1 MVKLEVMKNRYFHT
15 YSVNTMTNTH
25 SCNRIIKKRKINT
38 RTPHIEPHS
47 LIWSPLWKKFLL
59 KLINTI
65 EPFQG
70 HVRSALQLPF
80 SEHESRSRV
89 RPHSQTH
96 CLRLTSHTSLQIYF
110 VSDTAQFSCLILRIW
125 KYSPGCCSFDSVL
138 KSYRPEYSTYLNS
151 CCQII
156 RIRPHKIVWP
166 FRSMSPSTKSLS
178 TTTLDPSRSLKD
190 FMSSGRFAIS
200 EGAFLKCAHM
210 HKERDDRG
218 GGEVRE
224 W

>member
-1 MVKLEVMKNRYFHT
+1 MIYVFGDHYISLHRQLIFAKLVVKLEVMKNRYFHT
-15 YSVNTMTNTH
+15 YSVNTMTKTP
-25 SCNRIIKKRKINT
+25 SCNRSIKKRTINT
-38 RTPHIEPHS
+38 RSTYIEPHS
-47 LIWSPLWKKFLL
+47 LIWRPLWKKFLL

-80 SEHESRSRV
+80 SELESRSRV

-156 RIRPHKIVWP
+156 RIRPQKI
-166 FRSMSPSTKSLS
+166 
-178 TTTLDPSRSLKD
+178 
-190 FMSSGRFAIS
+190 I
-200 EGAFLKCAHM
+200 
-210 HKERDDRG
+210 
-218 GGEVRE
+218 
-224 W
+224 